1 MNDWALAIDVGGTK
15 LAAARVRADGSV
27 QVRARRPTPDTTEA
41 ENIWQ
46 ALVSLIS
53 DVTGGDEPD
62 RVGVGCGGPMR
73 WPDGEVSPLNIPAW
87 RGFPLRRRLE
97 ERYPRALVR
106 VHNDAVA
113 MAVGEHWRGAGR
125 GSAHFLGVVVST
137 GVGGG
142 LVLDN
147 HVVNGRSGNAGHVG
161 HVVVDAAGPPCAC
174 GGTGC
179 LEAIARGPAIVAW
192 AQQQGWQPGNG
203 TASGVALAESAREGN
218 AIATAAFDR
227 AGQALGIALASVV
240 ATLDLD
246 TVAIGGGLA
255 NAGEL
260 LSTPTKAAFN
270 RHARLD
276 FSRRCRITLAELAG
290 DAGLVGAAAFVLE
303 PEHYWATEAD

>member
-15 LAAARVRADGSV
+15 LAAARVRSDGSV
-27 QVRARRPTPDTTEA
+27 QVRARRPTPETAEA
-41 ENIWQ
+41 EDIWQ
-46 ALVSLIS
+46 ALLSLIS
-53 DVTGGDEPD
+53 DVTGEDEPD
-62 RVGVGCGGPMR
+62 LVGVGCGGPMR

-87 RGFPLRRRLE
+87 RDFPLRRRLR
-97 ERYPRALVR
+97 ERYPRAVVR

-142 LVLDN
+142 LVLADR
-147 HVVNGRSGNAGHVG
+147 VLNGSSGNGGHVG
-161 HVVVDAAGPPCAC
+161 HVVVDPSGAPCAC
-174 GGTGC
+174 GGVGC
-179 LEAIARGPAIVAW
+179 LEAIARGPSIVAW
-192 AQQQGWQPGNG
+192 AQQQGWHPLDGA
-203 TASGVALAESAREGN
+203 ASAVTLAESARAGD
-218 AIATAAFDR
+218 AVATAAFAR
-227 AGQALGIALASVV
+227 AGDALGVALASVA

-260 LSTPTKAAFN
+260 LLSPARAAFD

-276 FSRRCRITLAELAG
+276 FSRRCRITPAELAD
-290 DAGLVGAAAFVLE
+290 DAGLVGAAAFVLA
-303 PEHYWATEAD
+303 PEHYWPAGAD